1 MENAGFAAIPGLLI
15 ALAMAPVVGFA
26 VLRVIKY
33 MLDGELDAAPG
44 FGAIITLVGI
54 MVVTIMSKSHVVA
67 GVVLVGVLSLMVFFP
82 FAVDTLA
89 NADVRG
95 IDIDNLDRVHIEI
108 TARPENIAS
117 YFALAE
123 LVHKLGLEGHAIAIA
138 ERTLERLSNEV
149 DPLKNQSLRDV
160 FKTEES
166 KAKQWRRNLSD
177 PEAFRA
183 VACPRCKHRNEPGM
197 IACAGCQGP
206 FLLDLARG
214 VDPRQGVRSKLV
226 LGFALVAGFLTGTV
240 YAWSVI
246 EGDLR
251 WVVFGIGLATV
262 AGVFTWMFQHRRL
275 GRR

>member
-1 MENAGFAAIPGLLI
+1 MENAGFEAIPGLLI
-15 ALAMAPVVGFA
+15 TLAMAPVVGFA
-26 VLRVIKY
+26 VLRVVKY

-44 FGAIITLVGI
+44 FGAIVTLLGV
-54 MVVTIMSKSHVVA
+54 MVVTIMSKSSVVA
-67 GVVLVGVLSLMVFFP
+67 GVVLVGVLSLVVFFP

-95 IDIDNLDRVHIEI
+95 IDIDRLDRVHREI
-108 TARPENIAS
+108 VARPENVAS

-123 LVHKLGLEGHAIAIA
+123 LVHKLGLEGHAIVIA
-138 ERTLERLSNEV
+138 ERTLASLSNEV

-166 KAKQWRRNLSD
+166 RTKQWRRDLND
-177 PEAFRA
+177 QDAFRA
-183 VACPRCKHRNEPGM
+183 VACPRCKRKNEAGT
-197 IACAGCQGP
+197 IACSGCQGP

-214 VDPRQGVRSKLV
+214 IDPRQRVRSKLV
-226 LGFALVAGFLTGTV
+226 LGFAMVAGFLAGTT

-251 WVVFGIGLATV
+251 WLAFGVGLATV